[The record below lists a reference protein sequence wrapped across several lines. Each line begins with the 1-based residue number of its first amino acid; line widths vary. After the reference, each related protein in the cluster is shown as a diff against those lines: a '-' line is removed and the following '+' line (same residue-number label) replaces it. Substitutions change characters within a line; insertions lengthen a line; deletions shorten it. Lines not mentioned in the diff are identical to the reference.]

1 MTLNSAD
8 SAGNILG
15 NTKPKCSKKASE
27 VKRYCFTLNNYT
39 DEDINGIIK
48 SADSAS
54 ILYIFGKE
62 VGVEQT
68 PHLQGYINM
77 PVKNPCLLSL
87 NYLITGVFISKV
99 VKVVKNKT

>member
-15 NTKPKCSKKASE
+15 NTKPKCNKKASE

-62 VGVEQT
+62 VEWNR
-68 PHLQGYINM
+68 PHISKGILTCLL
-77 PVKNPCLLSL
+77 KNPCLLSL